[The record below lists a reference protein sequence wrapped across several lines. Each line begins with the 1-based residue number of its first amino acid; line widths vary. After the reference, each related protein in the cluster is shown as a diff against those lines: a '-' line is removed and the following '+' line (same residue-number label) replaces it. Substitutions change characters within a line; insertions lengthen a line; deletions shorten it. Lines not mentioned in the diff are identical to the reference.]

1 MLKFLYLRLKSFKK
15 NSVHNKRTL
24 ANQLFYMQKKLK
36 LWDATMLVMGSMIG
50 SGIFIVS
57 SDMMRNLGSGYW
69 LIAVWVITGIM
80 TVAAAISYGE
90 LSAMFPKAGG
100 QYTYITEIFGKMTG
114 FLYGWGLFA
123 VIQTGTIAAV
133 AMAFG
138 KFTAYLIPAL
148 NNSDPIFQSGTF
160 RITWVQILA
169 IVIILLLTFINTRG
183 VKNGKLLQNVFTTSK
198 ILALLGII
206 FFGFLLIRDSQ
217 WTQNM
222 SFGWSGFQNFGRE
235 VGNDLLSTGWQ
246 PISGVTLL
254 GGIAAAM
261 VGSVFS
267 SVAWEN
273 VTFVSGE
280 IENPKKNVV
289 KSMVLGTCV
298 VMVLYLLVNF
308 VYLNA
313 LGRDEIA
320 FADKNRPAVA
330 ASEVIFGN
338 LGTVIMAILVM
349 VSTFGC
355 INGLVLAGAR
365 VFQTMA
371 KDGLFFRA
379 ATENNRFDVPAK
391 SLWMQGI
398 WASALALSGQYGDLL
413 DMISFVIVL
422 FYMITVF
429 GVIYLR
435 IKRPDLERPYKTWL
449 YPVTPILYLLIGT
462 AFCVLLIWFKPQ
474 YTWPGFIL
482 ILLGLPVYW
491 FINRG
496 KSV

>member
-1 MLKFLYLRLKSFKK
+1 M
-15 NSVHNKRTL
+15 N
-24 ANQLFYMQKKLK
+24 KKLK

-69 LIAVWVITGIM
+69 MITVWVITGMM

-90 LSAMFPKAGG
+90 LSSMFPKAGG

-114 FLYGWGLFA
+114 FLYGWGLFT

-138 KFTAYLIPAL
+138 KFTAYLVPAL
-148 NNSDPIFQSGTF
+148 NDSAPLFQSGSF
-160 RITWVQILA
+160 KITWIQILA
-169 IVIILLLTFINTRG
+169 IFVILLLTFINTKG
-183 VKNGKLLQNVFTTSK
+183 LKNGKILQDVFTSSK

-206 FFGFLLIRDSQ
+206 IFGFLLVKNAHFAE
-217 WTQNM
+217 NM
-222 SFGWSGFQNFGRE
+222 SFGWNAFQDFGTE
-235 VGNDLLSTGWQ
+235 VGNDLVPTSWKSIGG
-246 PISGVTLL
+246 ITLL

-289 KSMVLGTCV
+289 KSMVLGTIV
-298 VMVLYLLVNF
+298 VMILYMLVNF

-313 LGRDEIA
+313 LDRDGIA

-338 LGTVIMAILVM
+338 IGTVIMAILVM
-349 VSTFGC
+349 ISTFGC

-371 KDGLFFRA
+371 KDGLFFKSA
-379 ATENNRFDVPAK
+379 IENNQHSVPGK

-398 WASALALSGQYGDLL
+398 WASVLALSGQYGDLL

-435 IKRPDLERPYKTWL
+435 IKQPMLERPYKTWL
-449 YPVTPILYLLIGT
+449 YPITPILYLLIGT
-462 AFCVLLIWFKPQ
+462 AFCSLLVWFKPQ

-482 ILLGLPVYW
+482 ILIGLPVYF
-491 FINRG
+491 FINRN
-496 KSV
+496 KKVE

>member
-1 MLKFLYLRLKSFKK
+1 ME
-15 NSVHNKRTL
+15 
-24 ANQLFYMQKKLK
+24 KKLK

-69 LIAVWVITGIM
+69 LIAVWIITGIM
-80 TVAAAISYGE
+80 TVTAAISYGE

-100 QYTYITEIFGKMTG
+100 QYTYMTEIFGRMTG
-114 FLYGWGLFA
+114 FLYGWGLFT

-138 KFTAYLIPAL
+138 KFTSYLIPAL
-148 NNSDPIFQSGTF
+148 NNSQPIFQSGSF
-160 RITWVQILA
+160 KITWVQILA
-169 IVIILLLTFINTRG
+169 IVIILLLTYINTRG
-183 VKNGKLLQNVFTTSK
+183 VKNGKFLQNIFTTSK

-206 FFGFLLIRDSQ
+206 VFGFLLVKDSQ
-217 WTQNM
+217 WTENM
-222 SFGWSGFQNFGRE
+222 SFGWKGFQDFGKE
-235 VGNDLLSTGWQ
+235 VGNDLVPTGWQ
-246 PISGVTLL
+246 SIGSVTLL

-273 VTFVSGE
+273 VTFMSGE

-289 KSMVLGTCV
+289 KAMVLGTIV
-298 VMVLYLLVNF
+298 VMILYLLVNF
-308 VYLNA
+308 VYLNV
-313 LGRDEIA
+313 LDRDEIA

-349 VSTFGC
+349 ISTFGC

-371 KDGLFFRA
+371 KDGLFFKQA
-379 ATENNRFDVPAK
+379 IENNKNEVPEK

-398 WASALALSGQYGDLL
+398 WASVLALSGQYGDLL

-435 IKRPDLERPYKTWL
+435 VKKPNMERPYKTWL
-449 YPVTPILYLLIGT
+449 YPITPILYLLIGS
-462 AFCVLLIWFKPQ
+462 AFCILLIWFKPQ
-474 YTWPGFIL
+474 YTWPGFLL

-491 FINRG
+491 FINRR
-496 KSV
+496 KTD

>member
-1 MLKFLYLRLKSFKK
+1 MD
-15 NSVHNKRTL
+15 
-24 ANQLFYMQKKLK
+24 KKLK
-36 LWDATMLVMGSMIG
+36 LWDAIMLVMGSMIG

-69 LIAVWVITGIM
+69 LITVWIITGIM

-100 QYTYITEIFGKMTG
+100 QYTYIKEIFGKLTG
-114 FLYGWGLFA
+114 FLYGWGLFS

-138 KFTAYLIPAL
+138 KFTAYLVPAL
-148 NNSDPIFQSGTF
+148 NDAAPIFQSGEF
-160 RITWVQILA
+160 KITWIQILS
-169 IVIILLLTFINTRG
+169 IIIIMILTYINTKG
-183 VKNGKLLQNVFTTSK
+183 IQSGKIVQDIFTVSK
-198 ILALLGII
+198 VAAILGII
-206 FFGFLLIRDSQ
+206 ALGFILVK
-217 WTQNM
+217 N
-222 SFGWSGFQNFGRE
+222 SFWDGNFSLGWDAFNNLDKNESGDF
-235 VGNDLLSTGWQ
+235 LKTGWNS
-246 PISGVTLL
+246 ISGMTLM

-289 KSMVLGTCV
+289 KSMIIGTSL
-298 VMVLYLLVNF
+298 VMVLYLLVNL

-313 LGRDEIA
+313 LDRDGIA
-320 FADKNRPAVA
+320 FAANDRVAVA
-330 ASEVIFGN
+330 ASQNIFGSV
-338 LGTVIMAILVM
+338 GTVIIALLVM

-355 INGLVLAGAR
+355 NNGLILAGSR

-371 KDGLFFRA
+371 KDGMFFKSA
-379 ATENNRFDVPAK
+379 IKNNKNGVPEN

-398 WASALALSGQYGDLL
+398 WASILCLSGQYGNLL

-435 IKRPDLERPYKTWL
+435 ITKPNLERPYKTWL
-449 YPVTPILYLLIGT
+449 YPITPIVYLLIGT
-462 AFCVLLIWFKPQ
+462 AFCVLLLIYKQQ
-474 YTWPGFIL
+474 YTWPGF
-482 ILLGLPVYW
+482 LLVLAGLPIYW
-491 FINRG
+491 LINRN
-496 KSV
+496 KN

>member
-1 MLKFLYLRLKSFKK
+1 MD
-15 NSVHNKRTL
+15 
-24 ANQLFYMQKKLK
+24 KKLK

-69 LIAVWVITGIM
+69 LIVVWVITGIM
-80 TVAAAISYGE
+80 TIAAAISYGE
-90 LSAMFPKAGG
+90 LSSMFPKAGG

-114 FLYGWGLFA
+114 FLYGWGLFT

-138 KFTAYLIPAL
+138 KFTAYLVPAL
-148 NNSDPIFQSGTF
+148 NDSAPLFQNGGF
-160 RITWVQILA
+160 KITWIQILA
-169 IVIILLLTFINTRG
+169 IFIIILLTYINTKG
-183 VKNGKLLQNVFTTSK
+183 LKNGKILQDLFTTSK

-206 FFGFLLIRDSQ
+206 IFGFILVKNSQ
-217 WTQNM
+217 WSGNM
-222 SFGWSGFQNFGRE
+222 SFNWNAFQDFGQE
-235 VGNDLLSTGWQ
+235 VGNDLVPTGWKS
-246 PISGVTLL
+246 IGGMTLL

-289 KSMVLGTCV
+289 KSMVLGTIV
-298 VMVLYLLVNF
+298 VMVLYMLVNF
-308 VYLNA
+308 VYLHA
-313 LGRDEIA
+313 LDRDGIA

-330 ASEVIFGN
+330 ASEVIFGSI
-338 LGTVIMAILVM
+338 GTIIMAVLVM

-371 KDGLFFRA
+371 KDGLFFKSA
-379 ATENNRFDVPAK
+379 IENNQNNVPGK

-398 WASALALSGQYGDLL
+398 WASVLALSGQYGDLL

-435 IKRPDLERPYKTWL
+435 IKKPNLERPYKTWL
-449 YPVTPILYLLIGT
+449 YPVTPILYLIIGT
-462 AFCVLLIWFKPQ
+462 AFCALLIFFKPQ

-482 ILLGLPVYW
+482 ILLGLPVYL
-491 FINRG
+491 FINR
-496 KSV
+496 KNKIE

>member
-1 MLKFLYLRLKSFKK
+1 
-15 NSVHNKRTL
+15 
-24 ANQLFYMQKKLK
+24 MQRKLK

-69 LIAVWVITGIM
+69 LIAVWLITGIM

-90 LSAMFPKAGG
+90 LSAMFPRAGG

-114 FLYGWGLFA
+114 FLYGWGLFT

-148 NNSDPIFQSGTF
+148 NDAAPIFQSGKF
-160 RITWVQILA
+160 QITWIQILSIA
-169 IVIILLLTFINTRG
+169 VIILLTYINTKG
-183 VKNGKLLQNVFTTSK
+183 VKSGKFLQNVFTGSK
-198 ILALLGII
+198 ILALIGII
-206 FFGFLLIRDSQ
+206 IFGFWFVKDSQ
-217 WTQNM
+217 WVSKM
-222 SFGWSGFQNFGRE
+222 GF
-235 VGNDLLSTGWQ
+235 
-246 PISGVTLL
+246 
-254 GGIAAAM
+254 AM

-289 KSMVLGTCV
+289 KAMVLGTV
-298 VMVLYLLVNF
+298 SVMALYLLVNF

-313 LGRDEIA
+313 LDRDSIG
-320 FADKNRPAVA
+320 FAANDRVAVA
-330 ASEVIFGN
+330 ASEKIFGSA
-338 LGTVIMAILVM
+338 GTIIMAVLVM
-349 VSTFGC
+349 ISTFGC

-371 KDGLFFRA
+371 KDGLFFKQA
-379 ATENNRFDVPAK
+379 IENNKNDVPEK

-398 WASALALSGQYGDLL
+398 WASVLALSGQYGDLL

-429 GVIYLR
+429 GVIYMR
-435 IKRPDLERPYKTWL
+435 IKQPDLERPYKTWL
-449 YPVTPILYLLIGT
+449 YPITPILYLFIGT

-474 YTWPGFIL
+474 YTWPGFLL

-491 FINRG
+491 FINR
-496 KSV
+496 KKVE

>member
-1 MLKFLYLRLKSFKK
+1 ME
-15 NSVHNKRTL
+15 
-24 ANQLFYMQKKLK
+24 KKLK

-69 LIAVWVITGIM
+69 LIAVWIITGIM

-100 QYTYITEIFGKMTG
+100 QYTYMTEIFGRMTG
-114 FLYGWGLFA
+114 FLYGWGLFT

-138 KFTAYLIPAL
+138 KFTSYLIPAL
-148 NNSDPIFQSGTF
+148 NNSQPIFQSGSF
-160 RITWVQILA
+160 KITWVQILA
-169 IVIILLLTFINTRG
+169 IVIILLLTYINTKG
-183 VKNGKLLQNVFTTSK
+183 VKNGKFLQNIFTTSK

-206 FFGFLLIRDSQ
+206 VFGFLLVKDSQ
-217 WTQNM
+217 WTENM
-222 SFGWSGFQNFGRE
+222 SFGWNAFQDFGKE
-235 VGNDLLSTGWQ
+235 VGNDLVPTGWQ
-246 PISGVTLL
+246 SIGSVTLL

-273 VTFVSGE
+273 VTFMSGE

-289 KSMVLGTCV
+289 KAMVLGTIV
-298 VMVLYLLVNF
+298 VMILYLLVNF
-308 VYLNA
+308 VYLNV
-313 LGRDEIA
+313 LDRDEIA

-349 VSTFGC
+349 ISTFGC

-371 KDGLFFRA
+371 KDGLFFKQA
-379 ATENNRFDVPAK
+379 IENNKNEVPEK

-398 WASALALSGQYGDLL
+398 WASVLALSGQYGDLL

-435 IKRPDLERPYKTWL
+435 VKKPNMERPYKTWL
-449 YPVTPILYLLIGT
+449 YPITPILYLLIGS
-462 AFCVLLIWFKPQ
+462 AFCILLIWFKPQ
-474 YTWPGFIL
+474 YTWPGFLL

-491 FINRG
+491 FINRR
-496 KSV
+496 KTE